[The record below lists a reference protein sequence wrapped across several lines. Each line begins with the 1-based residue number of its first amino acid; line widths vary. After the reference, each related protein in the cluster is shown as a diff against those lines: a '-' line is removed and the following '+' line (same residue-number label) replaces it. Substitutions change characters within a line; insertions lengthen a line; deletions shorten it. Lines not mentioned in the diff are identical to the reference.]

1 MKLIN
6 NRFYFDF
13 NATSPL
19 DERVQAR
26 LQAGDFP
33 FANPASLHTSGREAR
48 KAVQEVSQYLL
59 NLYKLQSS
67 HDVIFHSGASE
78 GINAFF
84 KGVAFD
90 AFRSKKKLSFFFS
103 TVDHAAVFQLESF
116 LKSLG
121 HDVYFF
127 TPDKK
132 GDLSKDKWDELVSTM
147 ERVYLSQSENSIYVN
162 WTWVNNET
170 GVVWP
175 LEEILKL
182 KNKFQCFVHVD
193 AVQTIAKIAEWK
205 MLISELDAYT
215 YSAHKFGALKGVGF
229 TLIHKTFPWSPLI
242 HGGSQQ
248 DGKRAGTENAI
259 GVLSIKWALEHI
271 LEIENFDELI
281 LAKNTIEKS
290 LIDLVKDNGEVIAKD
305 SEKRN
310 GNTIFLLIRKAKAE
324 VLQAAFDMNGVE
336 LSTGSACS
344 SGVIKENRVLV
355 SMGYTAEESRQA
367 LRFSFSPFMKHHEAI
382 KFVEKITSVL
392 KKFV

>member
-48 KAVQEVSQYLL
+48 KAVQEVSQYLF
-59 NLYKLQSS
+59 NLFKLPSS

-90 AFRSKKKLSFFFS
+90 AFKNHKKLSFFFS
-103 TVDHAAVFQLESF
+103 TVDHAAVYQLESF
-116 LKSLG
+116 LKTLG
-121 HDVYFF
+121 HEVYFF
-127 TPDKK
+127 SPDKN
-132 GDLSKDKWDELVSTM
+132 GDLSEEKWLELSQTM
-147 ERVYLSQSENSIYVN
+147 EKVFLGQSENSIYVN

-170 GVVWP
+170 GVIWP
-175 LEEILKL
+175 LENILKL
-182 KNKFQCFVHVD
+182 KNKYKCFVHVD
-193 AVQTIAKIAEWK
+193 AVQAVGKISDWK
-205 MLISELDAYT
+205 NLLPQLDAYT

-229 TLIHKTFPWSPLI
+229 TLLDKKFPWSPLI

-248 DGKRAGTENAI
+248 DGKRAGTENSL
-259 GVLSIKWALEHI
+259 GVLSIKWALSHYVEK
-271 LEIENFDELI
+271 ENFERL
-281 LAKNTIEKS
+281 LAAKMSIEQS
-290 LIDLVKDNGEVIAKD
+290 LVDLVKDKGEIIAQNSKA
-305 SEKRN
+305 RN
-310 GNTIFLLIRKAKAE
+310 GNTIFLLVRGVKAE

-344 SGVIKENRVLV
+344 SGVIKENRVLM
-355 SMGYTAEESRQA
+355 SLGYTAEESRQA
-367 LRFSFSPFMKHHEAI
+367 LRFSFSPFMEQGEAI
-382 KFVEKITSVL
+382 KFIEKISSVL